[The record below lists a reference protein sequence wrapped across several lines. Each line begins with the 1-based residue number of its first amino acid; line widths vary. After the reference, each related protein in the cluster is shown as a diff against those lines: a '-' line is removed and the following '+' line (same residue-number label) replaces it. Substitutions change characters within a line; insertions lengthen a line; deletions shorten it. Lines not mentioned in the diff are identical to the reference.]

1 MSKSH
6 TKATRAKTTP
16 KSAGATVNTID
27 VMFRGVPKPVYQK
40 LKMKAA
46 AEGIYLKQL
55 IIRILTEGVKAA

>member
-16 KSAGATVNTID
+16 KSAGATID